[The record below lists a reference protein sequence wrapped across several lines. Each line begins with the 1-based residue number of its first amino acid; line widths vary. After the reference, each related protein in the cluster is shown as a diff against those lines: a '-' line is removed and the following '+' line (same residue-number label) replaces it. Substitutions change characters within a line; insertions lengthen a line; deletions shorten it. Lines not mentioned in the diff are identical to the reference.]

1 MRRINGAAGGS
12 QGTTVT
18 TGNSGGDSGTAW
30 DTVTINATAALT
42 FDNTKGRGNFAYKC
56 STGGT
61 AGTCFPQWTLGTGI
75 TTTVFMRCYYYF
87 TANPGANHRIFV
99 FANGGTQHANV
110 QMLTTGKLRWVLGSG
125 GTLTTMTNS
134 VSLNQWIR
142 LELSAVVTA
151 TGTLT
156 MRLYNNADSDTI
168 TETSTGAN
176 ASGQTSVTVAGYGIS
191 GTAVANIGPFWMDEM
206 EFNDTGFPG
215 PVETWRQRA
224 SGLYAPPAGLLVA
237 SQRAAVR

>member
-30 DTVTINATAALT
+30 DTVTISATAALVY
-42 FDNTKGRGNFAYKC
+42 DNTKGRGNYAYKA

-61 AGTCFPQWTLGTGI
+61 AGTVFPQWTLGTGI

-87 TANPGANHRIFV
+87 TANPAANHRIFV
-99 FANGGTQHANV
+99 FANGGTQHANI
-110 QMLTTGKLRWVLGSG
+110 QLLTTGKIRWVLGSG
-125 GTLTTMTNS
+125 GTLTSTTATI
-134 VSLNQWIR
+134 SLNQWIR
-142 LELSAVVTA
+142 IEASAVCTA

-156 MRLYNNADSDTI
+156 LNLYNNADSSVS

-176 ASGQTSVTVAGYGIS
+176 ASGQTQVTVAGYGIS
-191 GTAVANIGPFWMDEM
+191 GTAVANTGPFWMDEM
-206 EFNDTGFPG
+206 EFNDTGMPG
-215 PVETWRQRA
+215 MVETFKQRA
-224 SGLYAPPAGLLVA
+224 SGLYVPQGV
-237 SQRAAVR
+237 QRLAVR